1 MPTDLHAV
9 WLVVAGTPLF
19 GLPVTIL
26 AYLAAAR
33 LQRALHGN
41 ALVNPVLIAIAVII
55 AVLKLTGTP
64 YPTYFGGARLLHLLL
79 GPATVAL
86 AVPLAANLEHVRRH
100 LPEISIA
107 TVAGSV
113 VSAASGLLLVRLCGG
128 SAAVAA
134 SMAPKAATT
143 PIAMSVAAM
152 SHGIPALTASLAI
165 LGGVFVA
172 CTGEAIL
179 RWVHANDW
187 RAYGLA
193 AGTAG
198 SGIAAARVYTQ
209 DPGAAAFAGL
219 AIGLNGLITAM
230 IVPLAVHVWLPG
242 K

>member
-1 MPTDLHAV
+1 MPTDLHAA
-9 WLVVAGTPLF
+9 WFAFAGTPLF

-33 LQRALHGN
+33 LQRALHGA
-41 ALVNPVLIAIAVII
+41 ALVNPVLIAIALII
-55 AVLKLTGTP
+55 AILKLTGTP
-64 YPTYFGGARLLHLLL
+64 YATYFGGARLLHLLL

-107 TVAGSV
+107 TIAGSI
-113 VSAASGLLLVRLCGG
+113 VSAASGVLLVRLCGG
-128 SAAVAA
+128 SVAIAA

-143 PIAMSVAAM
+143 PIAMGVAAE

-172 CTGEAIL
+172 CVGETVL
-179 RWVHANDW
+179 RWVRATDW

-198 SGIAAARVYTQ
+198 SGIAAARVYMQ
-209 DPGAAAFAGL
+209 NPAAAAFAGL
-219 AIGLNGLITAM
+219 AIGLNGLITAI
-230 IVPLAVHVWLPG
+230 IVPLAMHAWLPG